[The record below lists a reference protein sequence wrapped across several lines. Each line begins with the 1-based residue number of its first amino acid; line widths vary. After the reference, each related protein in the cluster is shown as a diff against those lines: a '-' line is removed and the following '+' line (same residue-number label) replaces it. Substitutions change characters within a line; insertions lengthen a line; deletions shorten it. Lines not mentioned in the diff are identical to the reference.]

1 MGASRRQCASCE
13 RTLEPGELYY
23 RFAVALEG
31 EQDVVDPTGADARDE
46 LKAVLSELEHGPDDA
61 SGWEDQVHWERS
73 GVVCP
78 ACRERLVALVGGGS
92 SAGPH

>member
-1 MGASRRQCASCE
+1 MSAPRRQCASCE
-13 RTLEPGELYY
+13 RALEPGELYY

-31 EQDVVDPTGADARDE
+31 EQDVVDLTGADARDE
-46 LKAVLSELEHGPDDA
+46 LKSVLSELERGPDDA
-61 SGWEDQVHWERS
+61 SSWEDQVHWERS

-78 ACRERLVALVGGGS
+78 RCRERLVALVGGGS

>member
-1 MGASRRQCASCE
+1 MSAPTRQCASCE
-13 RTLEPGELYY
+13 RALEPGELYY

-31 EQDVVDPTGADARDE
+31 EQDVVDRTGADARDE
-46 LKAVLSELEHGPDDA
+46 LKAVLTELEHGPDDP

-78 ACRERLVALVGGGS
+78 SCRERLVALVGSVS
-92 SAGPH
+92 SPGPH